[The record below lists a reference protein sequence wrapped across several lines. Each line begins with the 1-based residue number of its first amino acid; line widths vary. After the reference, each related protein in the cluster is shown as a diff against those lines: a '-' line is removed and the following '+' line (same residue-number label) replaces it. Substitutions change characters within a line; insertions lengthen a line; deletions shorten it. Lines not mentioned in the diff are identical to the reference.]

1 MKKIWN
7 KSLLY
12 ALAVTA
18 AFGSVALPSGAWAG
32 KEGVFLAGD
41 TYFTLERASV
51 ASGSSALMQFTLKLH
66 NGSSS
71 VVDFNRYGVRVLD
84 AAGNRYPARLTGKF
98 SARVQPGADQEFPF
112 YSELGNLA
120 SAEGLK
126 VDLFEWNGSGTD
138 GIRDIGALNAAVE
151 APAGSEPGVQ
161 ATISLQDADT
171 SLDSEGFVTVK
182 RGEAYETVES
192 GKRYLYVELAFTN
205 DSGSDLTLPSALQ
218 YRLRDAQGYSYEG
231 SLLTGDS
238 SVLPPGG
245 TVVRTVR
252 SLAPSAEAAAAG
264 AMSFQLWT
272 DASGDEE
279 VLASLPVTGP
289 AAATALGGER
299 ELTGSYEG
307 LTLVAEKAASAA
319 QDDETLVQTTVT
331 VRNDTDSVLALPDL
345 TGTYQFGYNASEAAT
360 LVRTTSESYVQPKST
375 VTLQFSA
382 LLPEGI
388 DAESASLVV
397 RADTGT
403 ASTSST
409 SSSSGTSSSTGTG
422 TGTSTSSGTSG
433 STSGSTS
440 STSTS
445 SATGTSSSASTA
457 GSNSTS
463 STSTTT
469 KASTTSTV
477 SVTRPVMIASLK
489 GITRQANSL
498 QTAKAY
504 TLGNVMPLE
513 ATSSIDS
520 QLTTSL
526 VELHEHENE
535 EYGYRTAIAKIKLTN
550 NGTTAVSLPDVGL
563 ELLASNGLSYPGTR
577 QSTTASTIAPGTSYV
592 VSYSFMLADN
602 AGEEEQYALQ
612 VTDAKAAAPAKL
624 MLGTYQVAFQKDDT
638 TSDKISFYPFEV
650 GFDWYTGGWL
660 YSSGDYS
667 YVLNMSLT
675 VTRKDNVIID
685 SGFSGI
691 EFDLV
696 DATGR
701 VLSTST
707 GTFMGTQK
715 LNSGKHKIT
724 FTDIQSEQIES
735 GTSIHVYET
744 VTTPEGTAK
753 RLVKVLK

>member
-12 ALAVTA
+12 ALAVTTA
-18 AFGSVALPSGAWAG
+18 LGSIALPSSARAG
-32 KEGVFLAGD
+32 KEGVFLAND
-41 TYFTLERASV
+41 TYFTLERVSV
-51 ASGSSALMQFTLKLH
+51 ASGSSSLMQFTLKLH

-71 VVDFNRYGVRVLD
+71 VIDFNRYGVRVLD
-84 AAGNRYPARLTGKF
+84 AAGNRYPARLTGKL

-112 YSELGNLA
+112 YSELGNLP

-138 GIRDIGALNAAVE
+138 GIRDIGALNASVDV
-151 APAGSEPGVQ
+151 PAAAEPGTQ
-161 ATISLQDADT
+161 AVISLQDADT

-182 RGEAYETVES
+182 RGDAYETVES
-192 GKRYLYVELAFTN
+192 GKRYLYVDLAFKN

-252 SLAPSAEAAAAG
+252 MLAPTVEATASG
-264 AMSFQLWT
+264 AMSLQLWT

-279 VLASLPVTGP
+279 VLASLPVAG
-289 AAATALGGER
+289 ASAATSLGGER
-299 ELTGSYEG
+299 ALTGSNEG
-307 LTLVAEKAASAA
+307 LTLVAEKAAAA
-319 QDDETLVQTTVT
+319 PQDDETLVQTTIT

-345 TGTYQFGYNASEAAT
+345 TGTYQFGYSASEEAT
-360 LVRTTSESYVQPKST
+360 LVRTTSESYVQPKSS
-375 VTLQFSA
+375 VTLQYSA

-388 DAESASLVV
+388 DPESANLVV
-397 RADTGT
+397 RAQTGT
-403 ASTSST
+403 ASSTSGTSGT
-409 SSSSGTSSSTGTG
+409 SSSSGTTSGTSTSSGTTASTGTSSSTGTG
-422 TGTSTSSGTSG
+422 TSTASTSS
-433 STSGSTS
+433 S
-440 STSTS
+440 S
-445 SATGTSSSASTA
+445 
-457 GSNSTS
+457 STS

-469 KASTTSTV
+469 KATTSSTV
-477 SVTRPVMIASLK
+477 SVDRPVMIASLK
-489 GITRQANSL
+489 GITRQANTL

-504 TLGNVMPLE
+504 TLGEVMPLE
-513 ATSSIDS
+513 ATSSIAS
-520 QLTTSL
+520 KLTTTL
-526 VELHEHENE
+526 VELHEHESE
-535 EYGYRTAIAKIKLTN
+535 EFGYRTAIAKIKLTN

-563 ELLASNGLSYPGTR
+563 ELLASSGLSYPGTR
-577 QSTTASTIAPGTSYV
+577 QTTTASTIAPGTSYV
-592 VSYSFMLADN
+592 VSYSFLLADD
-602 AGEEEQYALQ
+602 AGEEETYALQ

-624 MLGTYQVAFQKDDT
+624 TLGTYQVAFQKDDT
-638 TSDKISFYPFEV
+638 SSDKISFYPFEV

-675 VTRKDNVIID
+675 VERKDNVIID

-691 EFDLV
+691 EFALV
-696 DATGR
+696 DSTGR

-753 RLVKVLK
+753 RLVKILK